1 MQLFIETM
9 KYIIEYK
16 ERGFKNTAEIK
27 ADSQREAMEIF
38 AEKYPNGKILNIQ
51 KL

>member
-1 MQLFIETM
+1 MIT
-9 KYIIEYK
+9 YIIDYK
-16 ERGFKNTAEIK
+16 QRGYKYTAEIK
-27 ADSQREAMEIF
+27 AVSQKEAMEIF

>member
-1 MQLFIETM
+1 MIF
-9 KYIIEYK
+9 KIEYK
-16 ERGFKNTAEIK
+16 ERGYNYTTEIK

-38 AEKYPNGKILNIQ
+38 SETYPYGTILNIQ